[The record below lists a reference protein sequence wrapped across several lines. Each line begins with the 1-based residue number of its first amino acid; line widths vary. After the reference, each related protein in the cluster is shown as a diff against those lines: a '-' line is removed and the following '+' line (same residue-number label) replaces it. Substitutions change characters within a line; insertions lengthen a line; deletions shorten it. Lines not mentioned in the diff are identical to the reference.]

1 MLAAV
6 KAEGASVSDPAS
18 ASSAAAGESTLEQFG
33 YRQELK
39 RSLGLGALVIY
50 GLVYINPTS
59 PFSIFGIVYNLS
71 HGMVPLVYVVGLVA
85 MTFTALS
92 YVMMSREFP
101 VAGSVYSYAGRGIG
115 ADAGFLAGWT
125 LLLDYALTPTL
136 LYVLCAVAI
145 QALAPDVPRVVPIV
159 VALIFNTGINLLGI
173 EASARLNTFML
184 AVMLVFLGLFFVLAG
199 TALAHGVAGAYLSTA
214 PLFQPSAVTPAVIF
228 GALSIAT
235 LNFLGFDGIS
245 TLVEEARGGATAV
258 GRAMMLS
265 LCLTVLLFV
274 AQTWLASLFVL
285 DRASFPPG
293 PATDGAF
300 YDIAGLIGGPWFKL
314 LASSKLLVAGV
325 AVAAASQVATARL
338 MYGMARDGRL
348 PRALAEVHPT
358 RRIPHRA
365 ILLVAVVNLALALVF
380 ANRLELIVSLVSFGA
395 LTGFLFLHVSVIV
408 HFMWRRK
415 SRQWQKHLVVPL
427 IGAAITAYVL
437 INMALPAKIVG
448 ISWLAVGIIAIV
460 GRWLVVRRGPT
471 TPPA

>member
-1 MLAAV
+1 V
-6 KAEGASVSDPAS
+6 TDPAS
-18 ASSAAAGESTLEQFG
+18 ASRAAGESSVEQFG

-115 ADAGFLAGWT
+115 AGAGFLAGWA
-125 LLLDYALTPTL
+125 LLLDYVLTPTL
-136 LYVLCAVAI
+136 IYVLCAVAI
-145 QALAPDVPRVVPIV
+145 QAFAPDVPRIV
-159 VALIFNTGINLLGI
+159 SIVAALVFNTGINLLGI
-173 EASARLNTFML
+173 EASARLNTVML

-199 TALAHGVAGAYLSTA
+199 IAVADGVAGAHLSTA
-214 PLFQPSAVTPAVIF
+214 PLFQPSAFTPAVVF

-245 TLVEEARGGATAV
+245 TLVEEARGGASAV
-258 GRAMMLS
+258 GRATIIS
-265 LCLTVLLFV
+265 LCLTALLFV
-274 AQTWLASLFVL
+274 AQTWVASLFVL

-300 YDIAGLIGGPWFKL
+300 YDIAEVIGGPWFKL

-325 AVAAASQVATARL
+325 AVAAVSQVATARL
-338 MYGMARDGRL
+338 MYGMARDGKL
-348 PRALAEVHPT
+348 PRALAQVHPS

-365 ILLVAVVNLALALVF
+365 ILLVAAVNLVTALIF
-380 ANRLELIVSLVSFGA
+380 ANRLELVLSLVSFGA
-395 LTGFLFLHVSVIV
+395 LTGFLFLHLSVIV

-415 SRQWQKHLVVPL
+415 SRQWPQHLLVPL
-427 IGAAITAYVL
+427 IGAAITVYVL

-448 ISWLAVGIIAIV
+448 ISWLAIGVVAIFGSRLA
-460 GRWLVVRRGPT
+460 GRRASVAPGG
-471 TPPA
+471 